1 MKKTKQGNR
10 QTPPP
15 PDLPETGG
23 LKALENGRIRLETGA
38 NHGGL
43 ARNKAGVTEVW
54 PSAPQLETSYAGCVA
69 GKATFASLV
78 EFAK

>member
-1 MKKTKQGNR
+1 MAIGTGR
-10 QTPPP
+10 RR
-15 PDLPETGG
+15 PET
-23 LKALENGRIRLETGA
+23 KANQ
-38 NHGGL
+38 GGL
-43 ARNKAGVTEVW
+43 ARIRAAITEGW